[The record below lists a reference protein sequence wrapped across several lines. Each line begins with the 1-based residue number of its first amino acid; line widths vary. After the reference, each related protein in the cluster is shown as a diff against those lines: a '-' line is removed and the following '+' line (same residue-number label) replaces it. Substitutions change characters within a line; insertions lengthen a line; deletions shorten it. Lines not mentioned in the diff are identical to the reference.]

1 MEDSQAKGTAKLA
14 ETLRHPDDLERIS
27 ALKAQYTSDK
37 AAIDAQLK
45 AGVQLQLDVTKAGMK
60 AVDDSQKDLHLIK
73 EELIKIDRLCS
84 EAQTMIRDFPLI
96 NEVSRVHRNFT
107 AVEDLMNGLQ
117 NLNKDVEEIEMMLN
131 EDNTED
137 GLMGQMP
144 NLLPVHFKLGS
155 LRDFRDEAMYQA
167 TRATD
172 DTSNTLANYFAV
184 MDNSVTEFE
193 SRMDLFF
200 TRMLDMVRGRNM
212 SLVVRLAKII
222 EAEEVAD
229 TKLRAL
235 QDATSQHSD
244 LVSRFKSI
252 NVGSKQQK
260 EYKKR
265 YIECVQESVAAKFH
279 ESEALFAQDSSALL
293 DSFDWYFDDLFV
305 VQNTL
310 TKLVPPKWN
319 IFETYLNIYH
329 GQMHEFITKQIAN
342 QELDGQGL
350 LQIILWKSQYN
361 QGLKQLKV
369 DKNSLNPP
377 VLGGPEEDLIR
388 EYLNII
394 VGKMTEWM
402 NTVNQGDVKDFRER
416 KEAPEVNEHGNFI
429 LQGAVIAF
437 QMINQQIDVASDA
450 GKVSVLLG
458 VIDECG
464 GLLKRRQALWD
475 DATRREVDQFLID
488 PDTIPQGIF
497 EWMMAVANDQARCA
511 VFTESVKSRLLPA
524 LPKKAQDHVEQS
536 FGSVVDGFVDM
547 AGIITKRIT
556 EIIFNDLKGPVSTF
570 FTPDW
575 YSSRPS
581 EVTKYMDLITV
592 TIESY
597 LADCRVGLD
606 SSIAAE
612 MALEL
617 SEMTVISYL
626 SAVKNKNAKFLVM
639 TADVAAQVRADVSTG
654 FTYFRDVT
662 SLEAARQTWPV
673 IEYFIQLIVSP
684 RESLWDTYVNFKTA
698 YWDLS
703 NDWVEMVL
711 RCREDSNR
719 DMLGMFK
726 GRMKEFEA
734 VPIGAPTI
742 MGKVKV
748 R

>member
-1 MEDSQAKGTAKLA
+1 MEDAQIKGTAKLA

-60 AVDDSQKDLHLIK
+60 AVEDSQKDVNLIR
-73 EELIKIDRLCS
+73 EELVKIDRLCS
-84 EAQTMIRDFPLI
+84 EAQTMIKDFPLI

-107 AVEDLMNGLQ
+107 QVEEIMTGLA
-117 NLNKDVEEIEMMLN
+117 NLNKNIEEIEQMLN
-131 EDNTED
+131 DDNTED

-144 NLLPVHFKLGS
+144 NLLPVHYKLGA
-155 LRDFRDEAMYQA
+155 LRDFRDDAIFQA

-172 DTSNTLANYFAV
+172 DTSNTLSNYFAV
-184 MDNSVTEFE
+184 MDDAVAEFE
-193 SRMDLFF
+193 SRLDLFF
-200 TRMLDMVRGRNM
+200 ASMLDMVRGRNV
-212 SLVVRLAKII
+212 SLVVRIAKII
-222 EAEEVAD
+222 EAEETAD
-229 TKLRAL
+229 SKLKAL

-265 YIECVQESVAAKFH
+265 YIACIKTSVAEKFR
-279 ESEALFAQDSSALL
+279 EAEELFQQDSSTLL
-293 DSFDWYFDDLFV
+293 DSFEWYFDDLFV
-305 VQNTL
+305 VKDLL
-310 TKLVPPKWN
+310 TKLVPPKWK

-329 GQMHEFITKQIAN
+329 GQMHEFITKLVGN
-342 QELDGQGL
+342 KDLDGQGL
-350 LQIILWKSQYN
+350 LQIILWKGQYN

-369 DKNSLNPP
+369 DRNTLDPP
-377 VLGGPEEDLIR
+377 VLGVPEEDLVK

-394 VGKMTEWM
+394 VSKMTEWM
-402 NTVNQGDVKDFRER
+402 NSVNQSDVKEFQER
-416 KEAPEVNEHGNFI
+416 KEAPDTNESGNFI
-429 LQGAVIAF
+429 LQGAIIAF

-458 VIDECG
+458 VIDECAV
-464 GLLKRRQALWD
+464 LLKKRQSMWED
-475 DATRREVDQFLID
+475 VTRKEVDAYLEQ
-488 PDTIPQGIF
+488 PETIPKGLF

-511 VFTESVKSRLLPA
+511 VFTEALKSRLVDA
-524 LPKKAQDHVEQS
+524 LPKKAQDHLEQS
-536 FGSVVDGFVDM
+536 LGSVVDGFVDM

-556 EIIFNDLKGPVSTF
+556 EIIFNDLKVPISEF
-570 FTPDW
+570 FTLEW
-575 YSSRPS
+575 YGTTGYAKQMES
-581 EVTKYMDLITV
+581 ITV

-597 LADCRVGLD
+597 LSDCRVGLD

-612 MALEL
+612 VGLEL

-626 SAVKNKNAKFLVM
+626 SAVKNKNAKFLVQ
-639 TADVAAQVRADVSTG
+639 TADVAGQVRSDVMCG
-654 FTYFRDVT
+654 FGYFRETT
-662 SLEAARQTWPV
+662 SLEAAKQTWPV
-673 IEYFIQLIVSP
+673 IEYFIQLAVSP
-684 RESLWDTYVNFKTA
+684 KEALWETYVSFKTA

-703 NDWVEMVL
+703 NDWVDLVL
-711 RCREDSNR
+711 RCREDSSR
-719 DMLGMFK
+719 ELLGIIK
-726 GRMKEFEA
+726 NKMKDFEA
-734 VPIGAPTI
+734 VEIGAPTI